1 MKIKYD
7 PEVDAIYIDIIEEK
21 KSVKTIHLSEDI
33 ALDFSGNEELVGIE
47 ILDASKVIGLER
59 KGKLVLERL
68 EAVAV

>member
-33 ALDFSGNEELVGIE
+33 ALD
-47 ILDASKVIGLER
+47 SKE
-59 KGKLVLERL
+59 
-68 EAVAV
+68 

>member
-7 PEVDAIYIDIIEEK
+7 RDVDAIYIDIIEGK
-21 KSVKTIHLSEDI
+21 KSVKTILLSEDV

-47 ILDASKVIGLER
+47 ILDASKVLGS
-59 KGKLVLERL
+59 KSNAKLVLDGI